1 MYMMHVDIRWISQRP
16 HFLSAAFSKN
26 HKLYR
31 IYQRANRRQSLS
43 SNDLSGLPLFRL
55 PGRSIPIIAM
65 LDRVLLAVQQFFYLI
80 FIRPDVV
87 IISAPDLFTPIF
99 NWMKIDVS
107 YDCMDDMLALAN
119 TQRQLNI
126 QKNSEVILVNNAI
139 AIFASSNHLADV
151 LKARYPLSEDKII
164 VVRNA
169 FGGEILSAGRS
180 PLIIKNISLGY
191 FGTISNW
198 FDLQLVEHFLN
209 KNSGGTISLAGP
221 LEIDLPE
228 REGIHYLGVLPHNKL
243 VVFGEISNV
252 MVMPFVVNDLIR
264 SVDPVKIY
272 EYINLGLP
280 IVSPYYEELDYYKGF
295 LEFYS
300 SPDEFIAAI
309 QRGFSGRKYTESQ
322 RAAFLRENT
331 WQSRADEILNALKFS
346 Q

>member
-1 MYMMHVDIRWISQRP
+1 MYVMHVDIKWISQRP
-16 HFLSAAFSKN
+16 HFLSAALSKT
-26 HKLYR
+26 HRLYR
-31 IYQRANRRQSLS
+31 IYQRANKRQSLS
-43 SNDLSGLPLFRL
+43 SNALSGFPLFRL
-55 PGRSIPIIAM
+55 PGRSLPLIAIV
-65 LDRVLLAVQQFFYLI
+65 DRFLLVVQQFFYLI
-80 FIRPDVV
+80 FIRPDVA

-99 NWMKIDVS
+99 NWMKIDVT
-107 YDCMDDMLALAN
+107 YDCMDDMLALAK
-119 TQRQLNI
+119 TQSQLNI
-126 QKNSEVILVNNAI
+126 QRNAEVILVKNAT

-151 LKARYPLSEDKII
+151 LKTRYPFSENKIS

-169 FGGEILSAGRS
+169 FGGEIL
-180 PLIIKNISLGY
+180 NIGYNQLKMEKISMGY

-209 KNSGGTISLAGP
+209 KNPGGAISLAGP
-221 LEIDLPE
+221 LEIDLPK
-228 REGIHYLGVLPHNKL
+228 RKDIHYLGVLPHDKL
-243 VVFGEISNV
+243 VFFREISNV

-322 RAAFLRENT
+322 RIAFLEQNT
-331 WQSRADEILNALKFS
+331 WQSRANAISNILKLS
-346 Q
+346 H